1 MPSDSLVFRWTMQL
15 KFQKNIVEFIK
26 GLRESTYSSCLL
38 YLSNFSLAIGYNAL
52 LFYALVWEAG
62 NIINLP
68 TKRIGFY
75 NFCLWNQ
82 KAELDCL
89 MIREMEKLG
98 ISEVALVLSRVCVYI
113 SPVLCLFTATTVMQQ
128 ALCFKDR
135 DGWKVAQILLSI
147 SSVSLPV
154 GLVLFIFPSQKW
166 IQVSELSE
174 GFAAL
179 VGAYILLLFHLL
191 IITLYLA
198 KYKDTL
204 HNRLLTAAKSLP

>member
-1 MPSDSLVFRWTMQL
+1 MQL
-15 KFQKNIVEFIK
+15 KIQKNIVEFIK
-26 GLRESTYSSCLL
+26 GLRETTYSFCLL
-38 YLSNFSLAIGYNAL
+38 YLSHFSLAIGYNAL
-52 LFYALVWEAG
+52 LLYALVWEAG
-62 NIINLP
+62 DIVNLP

-75 NFCLWNQ
+75 NFCLWNE
-82 KAELDCL
+82 KGELDCL
-89 MIREMEKLG
+89 MTEEIAKLG
-98 ISEVALVLSRVCVYI
+98 ISKVALVLSRLCVYI
-113 SPVLCLFTATTVMQQ
+113 SPVLCLFGANTIMQQ

-135 DGWKVAQILLSI
+135 DGWKLAQIFLSV

-166 IQVSELSE
+166 IQVSELSV

-179 VGAYILLLFHLL
+179 FGAYVLLLLHLL

-204 HNRLLTAAKSLP
+204 HKRPLTAV

>member
-1 MPSDSLVFRWTMQL
+1 MQL
-15 KFQKNIVEFIK
+15 KIQKTIVEFIK
-26 GLRESTYSSCLL
+26 GLRETIYSSCLL
-38 YLSNFSLAIGYNAL
+38 YLSHFSLAIGYNAL
-52 LFYALVWEAG
+52 LLYALVLEAG
-62 NIINLP
+62 NIVNLP

-82 KAELDCL
+82 KGELDCL
-89 MIREMEKLG
+89 MIEEIEKLG
-98 ISEVALVLSRVCVYI
+98 ISKVALVLSRLCVYI
-113 SPVLCLFTATTVMQQ
+113 SPVLCLFSASTIMQQ

-135 DGWKVAQILLSI
+135 DGLKLAQILLSV

-179 VGAYILLLFHLL
+179 CGAYVLLLLHLL

-198 KYKDTL
+198 KYEDTL
-204 HNRLLTAAKSLP
+204 HKRPLTAAKSLP